1 MQFSN
6 FNQPLYPSNFP
17 VFNQATGSYATGNM
31 FNGNGM
37 NQFAN
42 MNTPGSQAYNMLI
55 RVTGI
60 DGAKAFQMPPNS
72 VVPLFDSDNDILY
85 VKSTDGAGFPTI
97 RTFAFTPLNQESA
110 KQNAEFVTVEEF
122 NQFKQEVLDGKFI
135 VREQPTAE

>member
-6 FNQPLYPSNFP
+6 FSQPLYPSNFP
-17 VFNQATGSYATGNM
+17 VFNQTTGSYATGNM

-42 MNTPGSQAYNMLI
+42 VTQPGGQAYNMLI

-72 VVPLFDSDNDILY
+72 VAPLFDSDNDILY

-97 RTFAFTPLNQESA
+97 RTFAFTPLNQENA

-122 NQFKQEVLDGKFI
+122 NQFKQEVLNGKFI
-135 VREQPTAE
+135 VREQPAE